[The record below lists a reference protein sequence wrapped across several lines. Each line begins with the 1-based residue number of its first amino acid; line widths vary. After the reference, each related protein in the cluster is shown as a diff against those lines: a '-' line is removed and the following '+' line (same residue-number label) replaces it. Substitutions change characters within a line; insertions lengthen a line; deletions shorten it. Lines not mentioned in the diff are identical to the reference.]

1 VFLSKYPNRSALA
14 VGFTVAFFAIVLDW
28 SWATF
33 GVALA
38 VSLVVGLAALMLEER
53 LAARRPD

>member
-1 VFLSKYPNRSALA
+1 

-53 LAARRPD
+53 YGGEAPD